1 MMGQTIEISVNRI
14 NQGSRLAGSSG
25 GTAKTYL
32 LRQERVESSQVR
44 VCAHALVIITR
55 AKILLATG
63 AGPNSRDIK
72 CHLNLQS
79 NERLRCEE
87 VMLMVIMI
95 IIIKMMVF
103 AVFSKHWSR

>member
-1 MMGQTIEISVNRI
+1 MGQTIEISVNRI

-55 AKILLATG
+55 AKIML
-63 AGPNSRDIK
+63 AGPWVRTHVI
-72 CHLNLQS
+72 LNAILTFNQT
-79 NERLRCEE
+79 ND
-87 VMLMVIMI
+87 
-95 IIIKMMVF
+95 
-103 AVFSKHWSR
+103 